1 MTFMPDQPQ
10 SPMLSDEEWREL
22 CSLKEAIDCYPAAV
36 AASKMERFT
45 ELFVRTLEGKGDT
58 MRE

>member
-1 MTFMPDQPQ
+1 MTFMPNEPK
-10 SPMLSDEEWREL
+10 SPMLSEEEWLEL

-45 ELFVRTLEGKGDT
+45 ELFVRTLDGKGDT

>member
-1 MTFMPDQPQ
+1 
-10 SPMLSDEEWREL
+10 MLSDEEWQEL
-22 CSLKEAIDCYPAAV
+22 CYLKEAIDCHPAAV

>member
-1 MTFMPDQPQ
+1 MNYTLGP
-10 SPMLSDEEWREL
+10 LSKDEWREL
-22 CSLKEAIDCYPAAV
+22 CVLKEAIDDNPAAV

-58 MRE
+58 MRT